1 MDLLALTKSNTFIIG
16 PVATLL
22 GYIMEGI
29 FEFCNWFGV
38 ANIGLSIILFTIIVK
53 LVMLPMAIKQQKFSK
68 LNSVMSPELQ
78 AISKKYKGKTDQE
91 SMIRQNEETKAVYEK
106 YGTSP
111 TGGCLQLLIQM
122 PILFALYRVIYNIP
136 AYVSSVKN
144 IYDNIVNVLIQIPN
158 YATNQGFIDLASTK
172 AIKAADLGNE
182 LRLVDLMYTFN
193 GSDWDKFGSLFN
205 NTALTEAISENLPVI
220 NHMNLFLGIDL
231 ASPPTAQLW
240 PAVLIPILAGL
251 TQWLSTKLMSTG
263 QTTTDPDAPGANMM
277 KSMNTVMPLMS
288 VFFCFT
294 FASGIGLYWVA
305 SSVCQI
311 VIQLFVNKYMDRV
324 DVNDLIQ
331 KNLDKVNKK
340 RAKQGLPPK
349 SITKNAV
356 ANVKNIKV
364 DPEEEDKKAQEREE
378 RIKKATEYYKKTSS
392 QGKSGSLADRAS
404 MVQKYNDK
412 HKK

>member
-331 KNLDKVNKK
+331 KNIDKVNKK

-392 QGKSGSLADRAS
+392 QGKSGSLADRAA

>member
-158 YATNQGFIDLASTK
+158 YATNQGLIDLASTK

-364 DPEEEDKKAQEREE
+364 DPEEENKKAQEREE

-392 QGKSGSLADRAS
+392 QGKSGSLADRAA

-412 HKK
+412 HNK